1 MGLEA
6 MAGYPVIEYR
16 PRLSGWTDQPL
27 ELQLVDLERLDAEG
41 YMRVVHHAGERGYHI
56 KLVLNEREAISLF
69 VWNTKVFQGVNTL
82 ARSYGVIPIEEIEV
96 DEEEGD
102 RLVAEG
108 RYKLRRGILELI
120 VEKSYDESI
129 VRPCR
134 CQYRLRLKGVR
145 EYISPK
151 HGHSARPEYFLIS
164 VGVGGKKGGGRG
176 S

>member
-1 MGLEA
+1 VG
-6 MAGYPVIEYR
+6 GYPVIDYKPKLRGE
-16 PRLSGWTDQPL
+16 SDQPL
-27 ELQLVDLERLDAEG
+27 EAQLVDLERLEAEG

-56 KLVLNEREAISLF
+56 KLVLNDREAVSLF
-69 VWNTKVFQGVNTL
+69 VWNDKVFRGLNTL

-102 RLVAEG
+102 RLIAEG
-108 RYKLRRGILELI
+108 RYRLRRGVLELV

-134 CQYRLRLKGVR
+134 CVYRLKLKGIR

-151 HGHSARPEYFLIS
+151 HGVSVRPEYFLLAA
-164 VGVGGKKGGGRG
+164 GGGGRRVRG
-176 S
+176 GGRE

>member
-1 MGLEA
+1 M
-6 MAGYPVIEYR
+6 GYPVIDYK
-16 PRLSGWTDQPL
+16 PRLSGETDQPL

-56 KLVLNEREAISLF
+56 KLVLNDREAISLF
-69 VWNTKVFQGVNTL
+69 VWNEKVFRGQNTL

-102 RLVAEG
+102 RLIAEG
-108 RYKLRRGILELI
+108 RYRLSRGVLELV
-120 VEKSYDESI
+120 VEKTYDESV

-134 CQYRLRLKGVR
+134 CRYRLKLKGVK

-164 VGVGGKKGGGRG
+164 LSGGGRR
-176 S
+176 SR